1 MFPQAYI
8 HIFTGDF
15 PIRHYHFPYT
25 VSHTCLRKATFYR
38 PKGRLLQAKRPPF
51 ASRKTAFCKRAD
63 TQQVTKRHKPPG
75 NALQTK
81 PQGLKDENKIVLNF
95 ELKRIFTIFASRRQ
109 DAVRQRQIKKNRF
122 SFAVTL
128 TFHYL
133 CIMQACIR
141 KRRAT
146 LPHNRLHGA
155 CTGDNDKPNVFK
167 RQIR

>member
-1 MFPQAYI
+1 MNRERPR
-8 HIFTGDF
+8 FT
-15 PIRHYHFPYT
+15 
-25 VSHTCLRKATFYR
+25 VQKAVFYKL
-38 PKGRLLQAKRPPF
+38 KGHLLQAERRPF
-51 ASRKTAFCKRAD
+51 ANALILNRLQRGTNRPATRCKRS
-63 TQQVTKRHKPPG
+63 R
-75 NALQTK
+75 
-81 PQGLKDENKIVLNF
+81 QGLKDENKIVLNF
-95 ELKRIFTIFASRRQ
+95 ELKRIFTIFASRRH

-146 LPHNRLHGA
+146 LPRNRLHGS

>member
-15 PIRHYHFPYT
+15 PIRHYRFPYT

-109 DAVRQRQIKKNRF
+109 DAVRQRQIKKI
-122 SFAVTL
+122 V
-128 TFHYL
+128 FHL
-133 CIMQACIR
+133 PLRSPFTIR

-146 LPHNRLHGA
+146 LPPQPPARLMHR
-155 CTGDNDKPNVFK
+155 
-167 RQIR
+167 RQ